1 MPRAKSQTKD
11 EIIRKAMALFW
22 HHGYEALSM
31 DILVKETESS
41 RHAIYSD
48 FGGKRELFIS
58 CLQAYRDLIVTPAF
72 APVEEKDAGLEAL
85 EAYFEEWIAVV
96 EASGLP
102 GSGCLIANTMTEV
115 APRDQ
120 EIMHHVRAHNRRLEA
135 GFLNVLTRM
144 NQQSGRRNRQ
154 ELEELASLL
163 AIATQGLWSASRTLT
178 DVTTLRRYTSNL
190 IYFIEAELNR

>member
-1 MPRAKSQTKD
+1 MPRAKSQSKD

-22 HHGYEALSM
+22 DHGYEALSM
-31 DILVKETESS
+31 DILVKETGSS

-48 FGGKRELFIS
+48 FGGKRELFIA
-58 CLQAYRDLIVTPAF
+58 CLQTYQEWIVTPAF
-72 APVEEKDAGLEAL
+72 APVEEKAAGLEAL
-85 EAYFEEWIAVV
+85 EAYFDERISFH

-102 GSGCLIANTMTEV
+102 GPGCLIANTMTEI
-115 APRDQ
+115 APRDE
-120 EIMHHVRAHNRRLEA
+120 EIMGYVCAYNQRLEA

-163 AIATQGLWSASRTLT
+163 VIATQGLWSASRTLT
-178 DVTTLRRYTSNL
+178 DITTLRRYTSNL